1 MSIFDLSGDNIY
13 ETVRKEYYKDSQG
26 VLLCFNL
33 ADKDTF
39 QNLDKWEKEMHANG
53 INPKNA
59 FIGLVGSKS
68 D

>member
-33 ADKDTF
+33 ADKDSF

-53 INPKNA
+53 INLKNA